1 MKEKISLKNKAI
13 IVSIVILIIV
23 VFILYNKFSIERN
36 QSLLTSKVEESVEK
50 LVELST
56 VKYNYTNILEYKD
69 SIQVK
74 GIDIPFTGKNFIVK
88 YSGYLKAGVDL
99 KTLEIDIIDKDTV
112 DVYMEKPKILEN
124 VISEEDVYFFDEK
137 NSIFNKLSFRDLYS
151 VLIDEKEKMEVE
163 ALEKGFL
170 NDAENNSEEI
180 IERLLKGMGFKK
192 IRVKFKDIW
201 YKTLMIRLDM
211 SG

>member
-13 IVSIVILIIV
+13 IISIVIFIIV
-23 VFILYNKFSIERN
+23 AFILYNKISIERN
-36 QSLLTSKVEESVEK
+36 QSLLSSKVEESVEK

-99 KTLEIDIIDKDTV
+99 KTVEIDVLDKNTIN
-112 DVYMEKPKILEN
+112 VYMEKPKILEN
-124 VISEEDVYFFDEK
+124 IISEEDVYFFDEK
-137 NSIFNKLSFRDLYS
+137 NSIFNKLSFKDLYS
-151 VLIDEKEKMEVE
+151 ILIDEKEKMAAE
-163 ALEKGFL
+163 ALEKGIL
-170 NDAENNSEEI
+170 NDAESNSVEI
-180 IERLLKGMGFKK
+180 IERLLTGMGFKTIK
-192 IRVKFKDIW
+192 VKFKEIW
-201 YKTLMIRLDM
+201 YKILM
-211 SG
+211 